1 MRRVVITGV
10 GAITPV
16 GNDAKT
22 TWDALLEGKSGV
34 DTITAFDPSEF
45 PVRIAGEVKGFEPT
59 DVVPHRQARQV
70 DRAVLFA
77 LAAAKDALDDSG
89 LVDFDP
95 DRVGVVVGC
104 CIGGINQTL
113 DQYEV
118 LQERGWSRMSP
129 FFLANFLPDSPTGYL
144 AIELGLKGPNCA
156 VNSACA
162 SGSHSIAEGA
172 HLISSGQADAV
183 LAGGTEGAI
192 SPLVLGGF
200 CAMRGLAMNNDEPE
214 RASRPFDLNRN
225 GFVMSEG
232 AAIVVLEELEQAR
245 ARGATIYAEFVG
257 AGSSNDAYNM
267 ITPDP
272 EAHGVASMMSR
283 ALESAGVQPEQVGY
297 LNAHGTATPLGDI
310 AETKAIKRVFGEH
323 AYKLPISSTKSMVG
337 HLFGGAGAL
346 EALVCALGI
355 HHGIVPP
362 TINLEVP
369 DPECDLD
376 YIPEGSRKLE
386 LNYALSN
393 AMGLG
398 GHNACVLLGRA
409 D

>member
-1 MRRVVITGV
+1 MRRVAITGV

-16 GNDAKT
+16 GNDAKS
-22 TWDALLEGKSGV
+22 TWDALLAGKSGI
-34 DTITAFDPSEF
+34 DTIATFDPSDF
-45 PVRIAGEVKGFEPT
+45 PVRIAGEVKGFEVT
-59 DVVPHRQARQV
+59 DLIPHRQARQV
-70 DRAVLFA
+70 DKAIIYS
-77 LAAAKDALDDSG
+77 LAAAKEALEDSG
-89 LVDFDP
+89 LTSFEA

-104 CIGGINQTL
+104 CVGGINQTI
-113 DQYEV
+113 DQYQV
-118 LQERGWSRMSP
+118 LQERGWSRLSP
-129 FFLANFLPDSPTGYL
+129 FFLANFLPDSASGYI

-172 HLISSGQADAV
+172 HLIRSGQADAV

-192 SPLVLGGF
+192 NPLVLGGF
-200 CAMRGLAMNNDEPE
+200 CAMRGLAVNNEEPS

-225 GFVMSEG
+225 GFVMAEG
-232 AAIVVLEELEQAR
+232 AAILCLEELEQAQ
-245 ARGATIYAEFVG
+245 ARGATIYAEVVG

-272 EAHGVASMMSR
+272 EAEGVSSMMSR
-283 ALESAGVQPEQVGY
+283 AIADANIAPEDVGY
-297 LNAHGTATPLGDI
+297 LNAHGTATPLGDF

-346 EALVCALGI
+346 EAMVCVLGI

-362 TINLEVP
+362 TINLDDP
-369 DPECDLD
+369 DPDCDLD
-376 YIPEGSRKLE
+376 YIPHTARKLDIR
-386 LNYALSN
+386 YALSN

-398 GHNACVLLGRA
+398 GHNACVLLGRV
-409 D
+409 

>member
-1 MRRVVITGV
+1 MRRVAITGV

-22 TWDALLEGKSGV
+22 TWDALLAGKSGI
-34 DTITAFDPSEF
+34 DTIASFDPSDF
-45 PVRIAGEVKGFEPT
+45 PVRIAGEIKGFEPT
-59 DVVPHRQARQV
+59 DVIPHRQVRQV
-70 DRAVLFA
+70 DNAVIYS
-77 LAAAKDALDDSG
+77 LAAAKEALEDAG
-89 LVDFDP
+89 LTSFEP

-104 CIGGINQTL
+104 CVGGINQTL
-113 DQYEV
+113 DQYQV

-129 FFLANFLPDSPTGYL
+129 FFLANFLPDSPSGYI

-172 HLISSGQADAV
+172 HLIRSGQADAV

-192 SPLVLGGF
+192 NPLVLGGF
-200 CAMRGLAMNNDEPE
+200 CAMRGLATNNEEPA
-214 RASRPFDLNRN
+214 RASRPFDLNRS

-232 AAIVVLEELEQAR
+232 AAILCLEEMEQAT
-245 ARGATIYAEFVG
+245 ARGATIYAEVVG

-272 EAHGVASMMSR
+272 EAEGVAAMMSR
-283 ALESAGVQPEQVGY
+283 AIADANIAPEDVDY
-297 LNAHGTATPLGDI
+297 LNAHGTGTPLGDF

-346 EALVCALGI
+346 EAMVCVLGI

-362 TINLEVP
+362 TINLDDP
-369 DPECDLD
+369 DPDCDLD
-376 YIPEGSRKLE
+376 YIPHEARKLDIR
-386 LNYALSN
+386 YALSN

-409 D
+409 